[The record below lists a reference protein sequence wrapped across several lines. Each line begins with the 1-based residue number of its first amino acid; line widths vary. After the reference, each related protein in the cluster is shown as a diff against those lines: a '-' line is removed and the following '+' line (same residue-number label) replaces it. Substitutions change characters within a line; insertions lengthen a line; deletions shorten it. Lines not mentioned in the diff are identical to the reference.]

1 MAKITLK
8 DLSHSYLE
16 KQNNDTDWALRDV
29 NIDWKDGG
37 AYALLGPSGCG
48 KTTLLNIVSGLL
60 KPTKGSVLFDD
71 KDMTSLNPVERD
83 IAQIFQFPVIYD
95 TMSVYDNLAFPL
107 KNRGLSDS
115 EVASKVKEIAKM
127 LELTST
133 LNNRASGLTC
143 LLYTSPSPRDS

>member
-16 KQNNDTDWALRDV
+16 KQNIDSDWALRDV

-60 KPTKGSVLFDD
+60 KPTKGNVLFDD
-71 KDMTSLNPVERD
+71 KDMTLLNPVERD

-107 KNRGLSDS
+107 KNRGLSDLS
-115 EVASKVKEIAKM
+115 LIHI
-127 LELTST
+127 
-133 LNNRASGLTC
+133 
-143 LLYTSPSPRDS
+143 